1 MAIKKNSKIR
11 KAFETIKMLSLSPK
25 EREMYD
31 AIKVEKFLENVGKEN
46 VRKEAISEGIFEG
59 EKSKEIEIVRKMLKE
74 GVEIKSIEKFTG
86 LTKEE
91 IEKIKDE
98 E

>member
-11 KAFETIKMLSLSPK
+11 KAFETIKMLSLSLK

-46 VRKEAISEGIFEG
+46 VRKEAMSEG
-59 EKSKEIEIVRKMLKE
+59 EKSREIKIVRKMLERGDK
-74 GVEIKSIEKFTG
+74 IKDITDVTG

>member
-1 MAIKKNSKIR
+1 
-11 KAFETIKMLSLSPK
+11 
-25 EREMYD
+25 
-31 AIKVEKFLENVGKEN
+31 
-46 VRKEAISEGIFEG
+46 
-59 EKSKEIEIVRKMLKE
+59 MLKE

>member
-31 AIKVEKFLENVGKEN
+31 AIKVEKFLENIGKEN
-46 VRKEAISEGIFEG
+46 IRKEAMSEGIFEG
-59 EKSKEIEIVRKMLKE
+59 KEEIVRKMLERGDK
-74 GVEIKSIEKFTG
+74 IKDIVDVTG

>member
-1 MAIKKNSKIR
+1 MAIKKNSKIK

-46 VRKEAISEGIFEG
+46 IRKEAMSEGISEG
-59 EKSKEIEIVRKMLKE
+59 KEEVVKKMLKE

>member
-1 MAIKKNSKIR
+1 MAIKKNSRIR

-46 VRKEAISEGIFEG
+46 AATER
-59 EKSKEIEIVRKMLKE
+59 EIEIVRKMLKE
-74 GVEIKSIEKFTG
+74 GVEIKSIEKYTG

-91 IEKIKDE
+91 IEKIKDKE
-98 E
+98 

>member
-1 MAIKKNSKIR
+1 
-11 KAFETIKMLSLSPK
+11 MLSLSPK

-46 VRKEAISEGIFEG
+46 VRKEAMSEG
-59 EKSKEIEIVRKMLKE
+59 EKSREIEIVRKMLQRGDK
-74 GVEIKSIEKFTG
+74 IKDIIDVTG

-91 IEKIKDE
+91 IEKIKNE

>member
-1 MAIKKNSKIR
+1 
-11 KAFETIKMLSLSPK
+11 MLSLSPK

-46 VRKEAISEGIFEG
+46 AATER
-59 EKSKEIEIVRKMLKE
+59 EIEIVRKMLKE
-74 GVEIKSIEKFTG
+74 GVEIKAIEKYTG

-91 IEKIKDE
+91 IEKIKNE

>member
-46 VRKEAISEGIFEG
+46 AATER
-59 EKSKEIEIVRKMLKE
+59 EIEIVRKMLKE
-74 GVEIKSIEKFTG
+74 GVEIKSIEKYTG

-91 IEKIKDE
+91 IERIKDKE
-98 E
+98 

>member
-46 VRKEAISEGIFEG
+46 AATER
-59 EKSKEIEIVRKMLKE
+59 EIEIVRKMLKE
-74 GVEIKSIEKFTG
+74 GVEIKAIEKYTG

-91 IEKIKDE
+91 IEKIKNE

>member
-1 MAIKKNSKIR
+1 
-11 KAFETIKMLSLSPK
+11 MLSLSPK

-46 VRKEAISEGIFEG
+46 VRKEGISEG
-59 EKSKEIEIVRKMLKE
+59 KEEVVRKMLQRGDK
-74 GVEIKSIEKFTG
+74 IKDIMDVTG

-91 IEKIKDE
+91 IEKIKGE

>member
-1 MAIKKNSKIR
+1 MAIKRNSKIR

-46 VRKEAISEGIFEG
+46 VRKEAMSEG
-59 EKSKEIEIVRKMLKE
+59 EKSREIEIVRKMLKE

>member
-1 MAIKKNSKIR
+1 
-11 KAFETIKMLSLSPK
+11 MLSLSPK

-46 VRKEAISEGIFEG
+46 VRKEAMSEG
-59 EKSKEIEIVRKMLKE
+59 EKSREIEIVRKMLEE
-74 GVEIKSIEKFTG
+74 GVEIKAIEKYTE

>member
-46 VRKEAISEGIFEG
+46 AATEI
-59 EKSKEIEIVRKMLKE
+59 EIEIVRKMLERGDK
-74 GVEIKSIEKFTG
+74 IKDIVDVTG

>member
-46 VRKEAISEGIFEG
+46 IRKEAIFEG
-59 EKSKEIEIVRKMLKE
+59 KEEIVRKMLEE
-74 GVEIKSIEKFTG
+74 GVEIKAIEKYTE

>member
-1 MAIKKNSKIR
+1 MLERGDKIK
-11 KAFETIKMLSLSPK
+11 
-25 EREMYD
+25 D
-31 AIKVEKFLENVGKEN
+31 
-46 VRKEAISEGIFEG
+46 
-59 EKSKEIEIVRKMLKE
+59 IVD
-74 GVEIKSIEKFTG
+74 VTG

>member
-31 AIKVEKFLENVGKEN
+31 AIKVEKFLERLFQKVFLK
-46 VRKEAISEGIFEG
+46 VRK
-59 EKSKEIEIVRKMLKE
+59 KL
-74 GVEIKSIEKFTG
+74 
-86 LTKEE
+86 
-91 IEKIKDE
+91 
-98 E
+98 

>member
-1 MAIKKNSKIR
+1 MAIKKNSK
-11 KAFETIKMLSLSPK
+11 FETIKMLSLSPK

-46 VRKEAISEGIFEG
+46 IRKEAMSEGIFEG
-59 EKSKEIEIVRKMLKE
+59 KEEVVRKMLQRGDK
-74 GVEIKSIEKFTG
+74 IKDIMDVTG

-91 IEKIKDE
+91 IEKIKGE

>member
-1 MAIKKNSKIR
+1 MSGCISFLERRRGAIKKNSKIR

-46 VRKEAISEGIFEG
+46 AATER
-59 EKSKEIEIVRKMLKE
+59 EIEIVRKMLKE
-74 GVEIKSIEKFTG
+74 GVEIKSIEKYTG

-91 IEKIKDE
+91 IEKIKDKE
-98 E
+98 

>member
-1 MAIKKNSKIR
+1 
-11 KAFETIKMLSLSPK
+11 MLSLSPK

-46 VRKEAISEGIFEG
+46 VRKEAMSEGIFEG
-59 EKSKEIEIVRKMLKE
+59 KEEVVRKMLQRGDK
-74 GVEIKSIEKFTG
+74 IKDIMDVTG

-91 IEKIKDE
+91 IEKIKGE

>member
-46 VRKEAISEGIFEG
+46 VRKEAMSEG
-59 EKSKEIEIVRKMLKE
+59 EKSREIEIVRKMLEE
-74 GVEIKSIEKFTG
+74 GVEIKAIEKYTE